1 MSVPA
6 AIVSSRSPRPLG
18 RQLDF
23 RLLWS
28 GDTVSAVG
36 DAVTLVA
43 LPLVAL
49 ESLHA
54 SVSAT
59 AGLTGVPFVPVLVL
73 GLPVGAWVDRL
84 PRRPVLLVSSLVA
97 ALAIGSVPMAS
108 AAGLLTFAQLVV
120 VSLVLGACQLVTQTA
135 AAAYLPEVVARQQL
149 TEANGALQASV
160 SAAQIGGP
168 SIGGLLVQVASSP
181 FALVADAVSF
191 LAAGWALALI
201 RTQPPERGPLP
212 LRRRGALVRE
222 VREGLRY
229 VIADPILRVLMVNA
243 AVANLSLSAADALTV
258 PFLRRTLGLSPGSL
272 GLLIGLGSAGGVVG
286 AALAGRLARRFG
298 TARVILVGILAST
311 PAGLLLPL
319 AQPGPR
325 LALFVLGMF
334 VLFTGLGIYNVTVS
348 SYRQAATPPLLIGRV
363 TAAMRVVMQGVIP
376 LGAALGAGLVT
387 VVGVRAALAVSL
399 AIDLVPGVLLF
410 FSPLRGVRDL
420 PVDELV

>member
-1 MSVPA
+1 MSVPTA
-6 AIVSSRSPRPLG
+6 VAHSRAPRPLV
-18 RQLDF
+18 RQRDF
-23 RLLWS
+23 RLLWA

-54 SVSAT
+54 SISAT
-59 AGLTGVPFVPVLVL
+59 AGLTGVPYLPVLVL

-84 PRRPVLLVSSLVA
+84 PRRPVLLGSSLVA
-97 ALAIGSVPMAS
+97 ALAIGSVPAAA
-108 AAGLLTFAQLVV
+108 AAGVLTFAQLVV
-120 VSLVLGACQLVTQTA
+120 VSLLLGGCQLVTQTA
-135 AAAYLPEVVARQQL
+135 AAAYLPEVVPRGQL
-149 TEANGALQASV
+149 TEANGALQAST

-168 SIGGLLVQVASSP
+168 SLGGLLVQVASGP
-181 FALVADAVSF
+181 LALVADAVSF
-191 LAAGWALALI
+191 MAAGWALALI

-212 LRRRGALVRE
+212 LRGRGALVRE

-286 AALAGRLARRFG
+286 AAFAGRLARRFG
-298 TARVILVGILAST
+298 TARVVLVGILAST
-311 PAGLLLPL
+311 PAGLLVPL
-319 AQPGPR
+319 AEPGPR
-325 LALFVLGMF
+325 LALFVLGTF

-376 LGAALGAGLVT
+376 LGAGLGAGLVT
-387 VVGVRAALAVSL
+387 VVGVRPALALSL
-399 AIDLVPGVLLF
+399 AIDLVPGMLLF
-410 FSPLRGVRDL
+410 FSPVRGVRDL